1 MICDLCPRRCGA
13 LRTEERGLGRC
24 RMPELPVLARA
35 ALHRW
40 EEPPISGT
48 RGSGT
53 IFFSGCSLGC
63 VFCQNEEISHRDFGK
78 AVTLERL
85 ARICGELVDQGAHN
99 LNFVNPTHYAH
110 VVGRLLE
117 EHPVHTGDTLT
128 LTGQLRSFNNRS
140 GQGPR
145 LVISVFVRELT
156 PGGAAP
162 FNQIQLSG
170 VLCKAPS
177 LRRTPLGREIC
188 DLILAVNRRYGR
200 ADYLP
205 CIAWG
210 AIAQQAA
217 RLPVGSRLTVEGRV
231 QSRGYTKTVDG
242 VGQERTAYEVSIMRP
257 AEPEEFLL

>member
-1 MICDLCPRRCGA
+1 MDNNFNRVQLCGTVDSAPA
-13 LRTEERGLGRC
+13 LSHVNHGVSFYKFT
-24 RMPELPVLARA
+24 LA
-35 ALHRW
+35 
-40 EEPPISGT
+40 
-48 RGSGT
+48 
-53 IFFSGCSLGC
+53 
-63 VFCQNEEISHRDFGK
+63 V
-78 AVTLERL
+78 ERL
-85 ARICGELVDQGAHN
+85 SGLADKLTVIAAQ
-99 LNFVNPTHYAH
+99 P
-110 VVGRLLE
+110 LLE
-117 EHPVHTGDTLT
+117 SAGLREGDTVT
-128 LTGQLRSFNNRS
+128 VRGQLRSFNNRS

-145 LVISVFVRELT
+145 LVISVFVRELI

-170 VLCKAPS
+170 ILCKTPT

-210 AIAQQAA
+210 AIAQQTAI
-217 RLPVGSRLTVEGRV
+217 LPVGSRLTVEGRV

-257 AEPEEFLL
+257 AEPEEFFL